1 MTIEEIKAEAR
12 EYLSR
17 EMTDDE
23 AQAVLE
29 KLTGK
34 PNDDASKEV
43 SGGGAECSLS
53 IDQVKKITQERFGRK
68 ITDQHARIMLD
79 TIAGRII

>member
-1 MTIEEIKAEAR
+1 MTTEKIKAEAR

-17 EMTDDE
+17 EMTDEE

-34 PNDDASKEV
+34 PSDDASKEV
-43 SGGGAECSLS
+43 SGRAECSCS
-53 IDQVKKITQERFGRK
+53 IEQVKEITQERFGRK